1 MAGTLAITRRALAIA
16 LILLMPPVLVAYLGE
31 QGIPGF
37 PWASLARIGWPY
49 SLWAGAALGM
59 IGALAWSAL
68 LRDRADD
75 RLHAWADL
83 IVRRT
88 LTLVFL
94 SYGLSKLFRLQ
105 FYEPYFH
112 WQETPVGDLSGFEL
126 TWYFFGASFAYS
138 IFIGLG
144 EISAALL
151 LLARRTSNIGALL
164 LMVVGGNILAVN
176 IAYGIGVAHFAGLIL
191 AGAVYILLCDATRL
205 IAFFFGSGATPPRAD
220 PHPSGPARAIVLGT
234 AIVAVLLP
242 IADKVRDVPRGLPV
256 SMALTGAWRITAD
269 GAPPIQSARRIGSAL
284 EWQRISFEKNFGGN
298 QVAVWTRDSL
308 VRGRFQ
314 ADTAMRTLR
323 IHLRDTRDTPAFEG
337 TWELRSDSVALL
349 RGLAGADS
357 VTLHLRRTRV
367 P

>member
-37 PWASLARIGWPY
+37 GWASLARMGWPY

-59 IGALAWSAL
+59 IAALTWSAL

-112 WQETPVGDLSGFEL
+112 WQETPAGDLTGFEL
-126 TWYFFGASFAYS
+126 TWYFFGTSFAYS

-151 LLARRTSNIGALL
+151 LLFRRTSNIGALL

-176 IAYGIGVAHFAGLIL
+176 IAYGIGVAHFAGLML

-205 IAFFFGSGATPPRAD
+205 IAFFFGSGTTPLRAD
-220 PHPSGPARAIVLGT
+220 PHPSGPDRAIVLVT
-234 AIVAVLLP
+234 AILALLLP
-242 IADKVRDVPRGLPV
+242 TADKVRDVPRGLPV

-269 GAPPIQSARRIGSAL
+269 SATESGPADDIASTLG
-284 EWQRISFEKNFGGN
+284 WQRISFEKNFGGN
-298 QVAVWTRDSL
+298 QVVVWTRDSL

-314 ADTAMRTLR
+314 ADPAARALR
-323 IHLRDTRDTPAFEG
+323 IHLRDARDTPAFEG
-337 TWELRSDSVALL
+337 TWQLRSDSVALL
-349 RGLAGADS
+349 RGVAGADS
-357 VTLHLRRTRV
+357 VTLRLRRTRV